1 MSQEKELK
9 EARQALLDLKNEI
22 DKTIKITESASRWG
36 LFDLFAD
43 SGLVGLVKRGK
54 IKDINSNLK
63 IVRDKLEVAKRELN
77 DIRIDLDEEIPD
89 STYDFFVDVIFDNI
103 FTDLRVNGEIKEIR
117 EKLEDLGDRVDE
129 LLRREARLAE
139 RVKGRFG

>member
-9 EARQALLDLKNEI
+9 EARQALVDLKNEI
-22 DKTIKITESASRWG
+22 DKTIKMTESASRWG

-43 SGLVGLVKRGK
+43 SSIVGFIKRGK
-54 IKDINSNLK
+54 IKDINSNLE
-63 IVRDKLEVAKRELN
+63 IVRDKLELAKRELN
-77 DIRIDLDEEIPD
+77 YIRIDLDVEIPD

-103 FTDLRVNGEIKEIR
+103 FTDLRVNREIKEIR

-129 LLRREARLAE
+129 LLR
-139 RVKGRFG
+139 KIN

>member
-9 EARQALLDLKNEI
+9 EARQALVDLKNEI
-22 DKTIKITESASRWG
+22 DKTIKLTESASRWG

-43 SGLVGLVKRGK
+43 SDLVGFIKRGK
-54 IKDINSNLK
+54 IKDINSNLE
-63 IVRDKLEVAKRELN
+63 IVRDKLELAKRELN
-77 DIRIDLDEEIPD
+77 DIRIDLDVEIPD

-103 FTDLRVNGEIKEIR
+103 FTDLRVNREIKEIR

-129 LLRREARLAE
+129 LLR
-139 RVKGRFG
+139 KIN

>member
-9 EARQALLDLKNEI
+9 EARQALVDLKNEI
-22 DKTIKITESASRWG
+22 DKTIKLTESASRWG

-43 SGLVGLVKRGK
+43 YGLVGFIKRGK
-54 IKDINSNLK
+54 IKDINSNLE
-63 IVRDKLEVAKRELN
+63 IVRDKLELAKRELN
-77 DIRIDLDEEIPD
+77 DIRIDLDVEIPD

-103 FTDLRVNGEIKEIR
+103 FTDLRVNREIKEIR

-129 LLRREARLAE
+129 LLR
-139 RVKGRFG
+139 KIN

>member
-9 EARQALLDLKNEI
+9 EASQALLDLKNEI
-22 DKTIKITESASRWG
+22 DKTIKMTESASRWG

-117 EKLEDLGDRVDE
+117 EKLEDLGDRIDE
-129 LLRREARLAE
+129 LLR
-139 RVKGRFG
+139 KIN

>member
-9 EARQALLDLKNEI
+9 EASQALLDLKNEI

-129 LLRREARLAE
+129 LLR
-139 RVKGRFG
+139 KIN

>member
-9 EARQALLDLKNEI
+9 EASQALLDLKNEI
-22 DKTIKITESASRWG
+22 DKTIKLTESASRWG

-103 FTDLRVNGEIKEIR
+103 FTDLRVNSEIKEIR

-129 LLRREARLAE
+129 LLR
-139 RVKGRFG
+139 KIN

>member
-22 DKTIKITESASRWG
+22 DKTIKLTESASRWG

-129 LLRREARLAE
+129 LLR
-139 RVKGRFG
+139 KIN

>member
-22 DKTIKITESASRWG
+22 DKTIKMTESASRWG

-103 FTDLRVNGEIKEIR
+103 FTDLRVNSEIKEIR

-129 LLRREARLAE
+129 LLI
-139 RVKGRFG
+139 KIN

>member
-9 EARQALLDLKNEI
+9 EARQALVDLKNEI
-22 DKTIKITESASRWG
+22 DKTIKLTESASRWG

-43 SGLVGLVKRGK
+43 SSIVGFIKRGK
-54 IKDINSNLK
+54 IKDINSNLE
-63 IVRDKLEVAKRELN
+63 IVRDKLELAKRELN
-77 DIRIDLDEEIPD
+77 YIRIDLDVEITD

-103 FTDLRVNGEIKEIR
+103 FTDLRVNREIKEIR

-129 LLRREARLAE
+129 LLR
-139 RVKGRFG
+139 KIN

>member
-63 IVRDKLEVAKRELN
+63 IVRDKLEVARRELN

-103 FTDLRVNGEIKEIR
+103 FTDLRVNREIKEIR

-129 LLRREARLAE
+129 LLR
-139 RVKGRFG
+139 KIN

>member
-9 EARQALLDLKNEI
+9 EASQALLDLKNEI
-22 DKTIKITESASRWG
+22 DKTIKMTESASRWG

-54 IKDINSNLK
+54 IKDINSNLEK
-63 IVRDKLEVAKRELN
+63 VRDKLEVAKRELN

-117 EKLEDLGDRVDE
+117 EKLEDLGDRIDE
-129 LLRREARLAE
+129 LLR
-139 RVKGRFG
+139 KIN

>member
-22 DKTIKITESASRWG
+22 DKTIKLTESASRWG

-54 IKDINSNLK
+54 IKDINSNLE

-103 FTDLRVNGEIKEIR
+103 FTDLRVNGEIREIR

-129 LLRREARLAE
+129 LLR
-139 RVKGRFG
+139 KIN

>member
-9 EARQALLDLKNEI
+9 EASQALLDLKNEI
-22 DKTIKITESASRWG
+22 DKTIKMTESASRWG
-36 LFDLFAD
+36 IFDLFAD

-103 FTDLRVNGEIKEIR
+103 FTDLRVNSEIKEIR

-129 LLRREARLAE
+129 LLI
-139 RVKGRFG
+139 KIN

>member
-9 EARQALLDLKNEI
+9 EASQALLDLKNEI

-117 EKLEDLGDRVDE
+117 EKLEDLGDRADE
-129 LLRREARLAE
+129 LLR
-139 RVKGRFG
+139 KIN

>member
-1 MSQEKELK
+1 MAQEKELK

-22 DKTIKITESASRWG
+22 DKTIKMTESASRWG

-129 LLRREARLAE
+129 LLR
-139 RVKGRFG
+139 KIN

>member
-22 DKTIKITESASRWG
+22 DKTIKMTESASRWG
-36 LFDLFAD
+36 LFDIFAD

-103 FTDLRVNGEIKEIR
+103 FTDLRVNREIKEIR

-129 LLRREARLAE
+129 LLR
-139 RVKGRFG
+139 KIN

>member
-9 EARQALLDLKNEI
+9 EARQALVDLKNEI
-22 DKTIKITESASRWG
+22 DKTIKLTESASRWG

-43 SGLVGLVKRGK
+43 SSIVGFIKRGK
-54 IKDINSNLK
+54 IKDINSNLEM
-63 IVRDKLEVAKRELN
+63 VRDKLELAKRELN
-77 DIRIDLDEEIPD
+77 YIRIDLDVEIPD

-103 FTDLRVNGEIKEIR
+103 FTDLRVNREIKEIR

-129 LLRREARLAE
+129 LLR
-139 RVKGRFG
+139 KIN

>member
-22 DKTIKITESASRWG
+22 DKTIKLTESASRWG

-54 IKDINSNLK
+54 IKDINSNLQ

-129 LLRREARLAE
+129 LLR
-139 RVKGRFG
+139 KIN